1 MKKLIKCVLLYGLIF
16 LPAISL
22 FCQTNRGFTISGN
35 VKGYDVNSKIYLS
48 YTNPDNLVIK
58 DSTIIKDSLFSFSG
72 HTPGI
77 VKAFIYTGRN
87 AKLIPFFLENTDI
100 TISGK
105 VEAYYDISLSGA
117 IVQVHDIKVTGS
129 KTQEE
134 YDIFQKMGTKFKS
147 QKGVVNKQWKDAV
160 KAKDKEWEA
169 EIEKISDEV
178 MIPAQ
183 VAWHSK
189 FVLEYPD
196 SYISGTME
204 LWDMMESYAP
214 DTTLKKMWDGLSV
227 KNKST
232 AVGKEI
238 GQFVEARLNTAIG
251 KTAPD
256 FSQNDTTGKPLKL
269 SSLRGKYVLIDFW
282 AAWCG
287 PCRAENPNLLKT
299 YERYKGDGFTV
310 LGVSLDRKADE
321 WKKAII
327 KDKLPW
333 YHVSDLNF
341 WKNAVA
347 LQYAVPHVPFN
358 SLVDPKGKI
367 IAISLRGEVLNDK
380 LKEIFGH

>member
-1 MKKLIKCVLLYGLIF
+1 MIKYASLYVLFF
-16 LPAISL
+16 LPVVSL
-22 FCQTNRGFTISGN
+22 FGQTGRGFNIRGN
-35 VKGYDVNSKIYLS
+35 VKGYEANSKIYLR
-48 YTNPDNLVIK
+48 YTTADNLAVK

-72 HTPGI
+72 HTASI
-77 VKAFIYTGRN
+77 VKAFIYTGIN
-87 AKLIPFFLENTDI
+87 EKLIPFFLENTDI

-105 VEAYYDISLSGA
+105 VNAYYDISLGGA
-117 IVQVHDIKVTGS
+117 IVQGHDIKITGS
-129 KTQEE
+129 KTQDE
-134 YDIFQKMGTKFKS
+134 YEIFQKMGTRFKS
-147 QKGVVNKQWKDAV
+147 KKGALNKQWRDAA
-160 KAKDKEWEA
+160 KARDKEWEA
-169 EIEKISDEV
+169 DMEKISDEV

-183 VAWHSK
+183 VDWHSK

-204 LWDMMESYAP
+204 LWDLMESYAP
-214 DTTLKKMWDGLSV
+214 DHILKKMWDGLSV

-251 KTAPD
+251 KIAPD
-256 FSQNDTTGKPLKL
+256 FSQNDTSGKSLKL

-299 YERYKGDGFTV
+299 YEKYKGDGFTV
-310 LGVSLDRKADE
+310 LGVSLDRNTEE

-347 LQYAVPHVPFN
+347 LQYAVPHVPFS
-358 SLVDPKGKI
+358 SLVDPSGKI

>member
-1 MKKLIKCVLLYGLIF
+1 MTKLMKCVPLLLYVF
-16 LPAISL
+16 LPAVTL
-22 FCQTNRGFTISGN
+22 FGQTGRGYKISGN
-35 VKGYDVNSKIYLS
+35 VKGYEPNSKINLS
-48 YTNPDNLVIK
+48 YTTADNMAVK
-58 DSTIIKDSLFSFSG
+58 DSTIINDSLFSFSG
-72 HTPGI
+72 HTASI

-87 AKLIPFFLENTDI
+87 AKLFPFFLENTDI
-100 TISGK
+100 NISGK
-105 VEAYYDISLSGA
+105 VDAYFDISLGGS

-129 KTQEE
+129 KTQDE
-134 YDIFQKMGTKFKS
+134 YEIFQKMGTKFKS
-147 QKGVVNKQWKDAV
+147 HKGVVNKQWKDAV

-169 EIEKISDEV
+169 EMEKISDEV

-189 FVLEYPD
+189 FVLEYPE

-214 DTTLKKMWDGLSV
+214 DATLKKMWDGLSV
-227 KNKST
+227 KNKT
-232 AVGKEI
+232 TPIGKEI
-238 GQFVEARLNTAIG
+238 GQFVEARLNTSIG
-251 KTAPD
+251 KMAPD
-256 FSQNDTTGKPLKL
+256 FSQNDTTGTSLKL

-310 LGVSLDRKADE
+310 LGVSLDRNADE